1 MGKGSY
7 RLPSVIF
14 YRSSSEKPR
23 RTPRNIRDQGRVA
36 SRVRVV
42 LEHSSRT
49 AQRGHAGVDYSGS
62 EVSQA
67 PRNGQQ
73 NGPAGPRPPEKQA
86 GDSRPRRDWKQQFR
100 RHEAA
105 RPRSVNQN
113 SCKLEHAGLHVS
125 CRRGST
131 WCCESRLDESYLKR
145 SGETLS

>member
-23 RTPRNIRDQGRVA
+23 RTPRNIRDQSRVA

-86 GDSRPRRDWKQQFR
+86 GDSRPRRDWKQQDSPARQTPQAR
-100 RHEAA
+100 RSLVDQTPCPKGSTPECTLQTLKGA
-105 RPRSVNQN
+105 RRS
-113 SCKLEHAGLHVS
+113 AR
-125 CRRGST
+125 CRR
-131 WCCESRLDESYLKR
+131 
-145 SGETLS
+145 